1 MIANNVVEALTTP
14 FAMSGTQVSV
24 GASLGIV
31 VGPED
36 GSTVDM
42 LVRNADLALYQSENS
57 GGSKYTF
64 YEHRMLAQAD
74 GRMQLEK
81 DQLRALEG
89 DQLHRVRDTIGHDQK
104 RVA

>member
-1 MIANNVVEALTTP
+1 
-14 FAMSGTQVSV
+14 MSGTQVSV

-42 LVRNADLALYQSENS
+42 LVRNADLALYRSKNT

-64 YEHRMLAQAD
+64 YEDWMLAQAD

-89 DQLHRVRDTIGHDQK
+89 DQLHRSHHPIEHSQK